1 MTMYRRILVPVDG
14 STASE
19 VGRAQAIGL
28 AQTEG
33 ARLLFLNVLDESL
46 GLGSPDIAG
55 VNMNDLLSSMREF
68 GERSVEQAASLAR
81 KKGLRTDTSL
91 LPSRGRR
98 ASDVILDEARK
109 WRADLIVM
117 GTHGRRGFNRLLLGS
132 DAERVLRD
140 TPVPLLLVREG
151 HTKPRRK
158 TKGGSRSATA
168 RFRMY
173 LVLRPC
179 NL

>member
-1 MTMYRRILVPVDG
+1 MYRRILVPVDG
-14 STASE
+14 STASNA
-19 VGRAQAIGL
+19 GRTQALGL
-28 AQTEG
+28 AQVEG
-33 ARLLFLNVLDESL
+33 ARLRFLNVIDESL
-46 GLGSPDIAG
+46 GLGSPDIQA
-55 VNMNDLLSSMREF
+55 VDMSELLRSMRKL
-68 GERSVEQAASLAR
+68 GEKSVEDAASLATR
-81 KKGLRTDTSL
+81 KGLRADTSL

-151 HTKPRRK
+151 HTKLRPRRTRGK
-158 TKGGSRSATA
+158 
-168 RFRMY
+168 
-173 LVLRPC
+173 
-179 NL
+179 N

>member
-1 MTMYRRILVPVDG
+1 MYRRILVPVDG
-14 STASE
+14 SAASE

-46 GLGSPDIAG
+46 GLGSTDMG
-55 VNMNDLLSSMREF
+55 YVDMSDVLKSVREL
-68 GERSVEQAASLAR
+68 GEKSVEKAASLAG
-81 KKGLRTDTSL
+81 KKGLRAEGSV

-98 ASDVILDEARK
+98 ASDVILAEARR

-132 DAERVLRD
+132 DAERVLHE
-140 TPVPLLLVREG
+140 TPVPLLLVREQYA
-151 HTKPRRK
+151 KARRK
-158 TKGGSRSATA
+158 RTVRSKKG
-168 RFRMY
+168 
-173 LVLRPC
+173 
-179 NL
+179 

>member
-1 MTMYRRILVPVDG
+1 MYRRVLVPVDG
-14 STASE
+14 SMASNA
-19 VGRAQAIGL
+19 GRAQAIAL

-33 ARLLFLNVLDESL
+33 ARLRFLNVVDESL
-46 GLGSPDIAG
+46 GLGSPDIEA
-55 VNMNDLLSSMREF
+55 VDMSDLLRSMREL
-68 GERSVEQAASLAR
+68 GEKSVQEAASLAA
-81 KKGLRTDTSL
+81 KKGLRADTSL

-98 ASDVILDEARK
+98 SSDVILDEARK

-151 HTKPRRK
+151 HTKLRPRRTRGK
-158 TKGGSRSATA
+158 
-168 RFRMY
+168 
-173 LVLRPC
+173 
-179 NL
+179 N

>member
-1 MTMYRRILVPVDG
+1 MYRRILVPVDG
-14 STASE
+14 SIASN

-33 ARLLFLNVLDESL
+33 ARLRFLNVVDESL
-46 GLGSPDIAG
+46 GFSSPDIGAVDMG
-55 VNMNDLLSSMREF
+55 DLLRSMREL
-68 GERSVEQAASLAR
+68 GEKSVEEAASLAS
-81 KKGLRTDTSL
+81 KKGLRADTAV

-98 ASDVILDEARK
+98 ASDVILQEAKK

-151 HTKPRRK
+151 HAKPHRK
-158 TKGGSRSATA
+158 
-168 RFRMY
+168 RM
-173 LVLRPC
+173 VRK
-179 NL
+179 N

>member
-1 MTMYRRILVPVDG
+1 MYRRILVPVDG
-14 STASE
+14 STASN
-19 VGRAQAIGL
+19 VGQTQAIGL

-33 ARLLFLNVLDESL
+33 ARLRFLNVLDESL
-46 GLGSPDIAG
+46 GFSSPDIDAVDMG
-55 VNMNDLLSSMREF
+55 DLLKSVREL
-68 GERSVEQAASLAR
+68 GEKSVEEAASLAG
-81 KKGLRTDTSL
+81 KKGLRADTAV

-132 DAERVLRD
+132 DAERVLRE

-151 HTKPRRK
+151 HAKRRRK
-158 TKGGSRSATA
+158 RTVRK
-168 RFRMY
+168 
-173 LVLRPC
+173 
-179 NL
+179 N

>member
-1 MTMYRRILVPVDG
+1 MYRRILVPVDG
-14 STASE
+14 STASNI
-19 VGRAQAIGL
+19 GRAQAIGL

-33 ARLLFLNVLDESL
+33 ARLRFLNVLDESL
-46 GLGSPDIAG
+46 GFSSPDIGA
-55 VNMNDLLSSMREF
+55 VNMSELLTSMRQL
-68 GERSVEQAASLAR
+68 GEKSLAEAASLAA
-81 KKGLRTDTSL
+81 KKGLRADTAV

-151 HTKPRRK
+151 HTKLRR
-158 TKGGSRSATA
+158 R
-168 RFRMY
+168 
-173 LVLRPC
+173 RPVRK
-179 NL
+179 NR

>member
-1 MTMYRRILVPVDG
+1 MNRRILVPVDG
-14 STASE
+14 STASN

-33 ARLLFLNVLDESL
+33 ARLRFLNVVDESL
-46 GLGSPDIAG
+46 GFSSPDIGAVDMG
-55 VNMNDLLSSMREF
+55 DLLRSMREL
-68 GERSVEQAASLAR
+68 GEKSVEQAASFAV
-81 KKGLRTDTSL
+81 KAGLRADTAV

-140 TPVPLLLVREG
+140 APVPVLLVRGEDA
-151 HTKPRRK
+151 KRR
-158 TKGGSRSATA
+158 RA
-168 RFRMY
+168 RKR
-173 LVLRPC
+173 
-179 NL
+179 

>member
-1 MTMYRRILVPVDG
+1 MYRRILVPVDG
-14 STASE
+14 STASN
-19 VGRAQAIGL
+19 VGRTQAIGL

-33 ARLLFLNVLDESL
+33 ARLRFLNVLDESL
-46 GLGSPDIAG
+46 GFGSPDIEAVDMG
-55 VNMNDLLSSMREF
+55 DLLKSMREL
-68 GERSVEQAASLAR
+68 GEKSVEEAASLAG
-81 KKGLRTDTSL
+81 KKGLRADTAV

-109 WRADLIVM
+109 WRAHLIVM

-140 TPVPLLLVREG
+140 TPVPLLLIREG

-158 TKGGSRSATA
+158 RTVRKG
-168 RFRMY
+168 
-173 LVLRPC
+173 
-179 NL
+179 